1 MLKRPSSRRKSS
13 REQIQLNLV
22 PILDAMVVLIG
33 FLLFTTSFL
42 AIVSIESPFPT
53 ASSEQNQEKIRQRPL
68 QLTLT
73 VREKEVEIWSP
84 FQKISPATVPDLA
97 PGQPDIN
104 RIHETLVGIKQRF
117 PTETKI
123 VLVPARDTDYD
134 TLIQLMDG
142 IRMMEKSDP
151 PLFARNAQTGND
163 EPVKTLFPEV
173 IFGNLLGDT

>member
-13 REQIQLNLV
+13 REPIRLNLV

-53 ASSEQNQEKIRQRPL
+53 ASPEQNQEKIRQRPL

-73 VREKEVEIWSP
+73 LRDKEVEIWSP
-84 FQKISPATVPDLA
+84 FGKIKATTIPNVL

-104 RIHETLVGIKQRF
+104 KIHETLVAVKQQF
-117 PTETKI
+117 PAETKI
-123 VLVPARDTDYD
+123 VLVPTRETDYD
-134 TLIQLMDG
+134 TLIQVMDG
-142 IRMMEKSDP
+142 IRQMEKSDP
-151 PLFARNAQTGND
+151 PLFAKNALTGND
-163 EPVKTLFPEV
+163 EPVKMLFPEV
-173 IFGNLLGDT
+173 IFGNLLGDS

>member
-1 MLKRPSSRRKSS
+1 MLKRPSSRRKSA
-13 REQIQLNLV
+13 REPIQLNLV

-53 ASSEQNQEKIRQRPL
+53 ASPEQNREKIKERPL

-73 VREKEVEIWSP
+73 LREKEAEIWSP
-84 FQKISPATVPDLA
+84 FAKIKPTTIPDLA

-104 RIHETLVGIKQRF
+104 KIHETLVGIKQQF
-117 PTETKI
+117 PAETKI
-123 VLVPARDTDYD
+123 VLVPARETDYD
-134 TLIQLMDG
+134 TLIQVMDG
-142 IRMMEKSDP
+142 IRQMEKSDP
-151 PLFARNAQTGND
+151 PLFARNLQTGND
-163 EPVKTLFPEV
+163 EPVKLLFPEV